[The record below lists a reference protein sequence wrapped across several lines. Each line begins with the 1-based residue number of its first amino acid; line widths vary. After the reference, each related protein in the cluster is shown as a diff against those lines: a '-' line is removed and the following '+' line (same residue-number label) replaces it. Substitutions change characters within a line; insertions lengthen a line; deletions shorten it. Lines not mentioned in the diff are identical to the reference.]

1 MKKIRSM
8 VIPALA
14 AVITFSACSKDNDD
28 VPGTNGTCFADR
40 FSLTNPVVENLA
52 SQHAVIVT
60 YDVKNT
66 SSEDFAISNGHKAV
80 YVKISATTTGDKV
93 YTEEVPLTVTSLA
106 AGAMASAA
114 VMVDYGPGNSYKSY
128 KLEQV
133 FCK

>member
-1 MKKIRSM
+1 MKKIRG
-8 VIPALA
+8 VAILA
-14 AVITFSACSKDNDD
+14 FATITTFSACSKDNDD
-28 VPGTNGTCFADR
+28 VPGTNGTCFADKL
-40 FSLTNPVVENLA
+40 SLTNPVVEDLA
-52 SQHAVIVT
+52 SQRTVIVT

-93 YTEEVPLTVTSLA
+93 YTEEVLLTVTSLA